1 MLLEVSSRSSSLCS
15 SRSRLFLD
23 AVSSSKICCCK
34 SGFVSVEK
42 SGFRVEIMGSVGAS
56 FSVPLT
62 VCFDG
67 EDKRLR
73 HIAEDASY
81 RSLGVFG
88 VSVFPFS
95 IILGLTV
102 IRRIAGPARQ
112 KGSPQLL
119 L

>member
-1 MLLEVSSRSSSLCS
+1 M
-15 SRSRLFLD
+15 
-23 AVSSSKICCCK
+23 
-34 SGFVSVEK
+34 EK
-42 SGFRVEIMGSVGAS
+42 SGYRVEMVGSVGAS

-67 EDKRLR
+67 ELGEDKRLR
-73 HIAEDASY
+73 HIAEEASY

-102 IRRIAGPARQ
+102 IRRIAGPARR
-112 KGSPQLL
+112 KGSPRLL